1 MTVVE
6 REISASPEQV
16 WRVLAD
22 GWLYTGWVVGASHIR
37 AVDARWPD
45 VGQNI
50 HHSVGAWPF
59 LISDTT
65 RSLEADPPHRLVLQ
79 ARAWPAGEA
88 RIELTITGAGES
100 STVTIDEVPNKGPGK
115 WLHNPVQDRLLVAR
129 NREALDRLAA
139 LAEGHAAE

>member
-1 MTVVE
+1 MTPVR
-6 REISASPEQV
+6 REMSASPAEV

-45 VGQNI
+45 VGQQL

-59 LISDTT
+59 LISDSTT
-65 RSLEADPPHRLVLQ
+65 TLEAEPPHRLVLQ

-88 RIELTITGAGES
+88 RIELTITGDDLT

-139 LAEGHAAE
+139 LAEGRAAD